1 MNSQACI
8 GVASR
13 RVSALP
19 SFAIVSRGGGGHF
32 IKNLMDE
39 NFRVGVTRL
48 IKCTP

>member
-19 SFAIVSRGGGGHF
+19 KSLVASFAVVIEEEEA
-32 IKNLMDE
+32 ILLK
-39 NFRVGVTRL
+39 
-48 IKCTP
+48 I